1 MTASIELAVLLVV
14 VGPFVVVLCL
24 LNRRDRREA
33 ALWTA
38 MGPWLTGIDPE
49 LRGEIAVWIR
59 VALWRDRALVIV
71 DVQFADAHLA
81 WHAIERL
88 RPRLPRGTALWVKA
102 TTPDGQDGTSRPAPR
117 DGTEPSTRR
126 PSRRDRARR
135 PGHPRP
141 A

>member
-49 LRGEIAVWIR
+49 LPARSPSGSASR
-59 VALWRDRALVIV
+59 SG
-71 DVQFADAHLA
+71 
-81 WHAIERL
+81 
-88 RPRLPRGTALWVKA
+88 GTA
-102 TTPDGQDGTSRPAPR
+102 
-117 DGTEPSTRR
+117 PS
-126 PSRRDRARR
+126 
-135 PGHPRP
+135 
-141 A
+141 